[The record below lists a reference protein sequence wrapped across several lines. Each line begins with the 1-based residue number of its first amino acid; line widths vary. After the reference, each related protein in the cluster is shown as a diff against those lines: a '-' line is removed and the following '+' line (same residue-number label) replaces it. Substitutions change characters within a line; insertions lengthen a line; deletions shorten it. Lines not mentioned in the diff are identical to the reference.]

1 MLGCFIH
8 LYLIIYMSLR
18 QYFYLQLNRFLFHN
32 FISLLLPFLRL
43 FVSWLNTCRLL
54 SFKKK
59 HCSHDFILFNKKHFI
74 VMNLQRPIKMLRF
87 LKCFFSFYLADVETK
102 MREVTVIR
110 KLVYTV
116 ATFYILGYAMVL
128 LLARPKENL
137 MCQTYHQ
144 GSGENC
150 HSLN

>member
-1 MLGCFIH
+1 
-8 LYLIIYMSLR
+8 
-18 QYFYLQLNRFLFHN
+18 
-32 FISLLLPFLRL
+32 
-43 FVSWLNTCRLL
+43 
-54 SFKKK
+54 
-59 HCSHDFILFNKKHFI
+59 
-74 VMNLQRPIKMLRF
+74 MNLQRPIKMLRF
-87 LKCFFSFYLADVETK
+87 LKCFFSFFLADVETK
-102 MREVTVIR
+102 MREVAVIR

-116 ATFYILGYAMVL
+116 ATFYILGYAMIL

>member
-1 MLGCFIH
+1 
-8 LYLIIYMSLR
+8 MSLR
-18 QYFYLQLNRFLFHN
+18 QYFYLQLNSFLFHN

-43 FVSWLNTCRLL
+43 FVSWFNTCRLL
-54 SFKKK
+54 SFKKN
-59 HCSHDFILFNKKHFI
+59 HCSHNFILFNKKHFI
-74 VMNLQRPIKMLRF
+74 VMNLQRPIQMLRF
-87 LKCFFSFYLADVETK
+87 LKCFFPFYLADVETK

-110 KLVYTV
+110 KLVSTV
-116 ATFYILGYAMVL
+116 AIFYILGYTMVL